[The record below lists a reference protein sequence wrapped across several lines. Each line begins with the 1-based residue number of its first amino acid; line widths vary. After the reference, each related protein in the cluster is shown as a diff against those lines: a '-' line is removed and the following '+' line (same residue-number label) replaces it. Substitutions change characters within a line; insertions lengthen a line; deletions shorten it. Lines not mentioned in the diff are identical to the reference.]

1 MRCPSCQRE
10 LADTAVKCRY
20 CKRHVNGYVAA
31 SRSGGPADLVIAAR
45 NGLVRVL
52 LGGKGSPP
60 CPWTLL
66 DAILLT
72 TLIVVF
78 MTSDPFGIGMNILRF
93 LRMHFR
99 IFTREPR
106 LLYYLTININT
117 VLLKCVSLI
126 FLVMLVHSRHV
137 SFWKT
142 LIAPVR
148 VPGIWQA
155 WMPLYIGVCLLARS
169 INSMNPL
176 VPDLAFDSVF
186 GDAFIIGNLAV
197 IFSVLV
203 VAPFVEEVIFRGFMY
218 PALNR
223 YMGIAPAVV
232 ITSVFFTFAH
242 YPQVMG
248 NPVFMAVLFTLSV
261 IITYVRART
270 GSTWVAIVMH
280 HIYNLVSV
288 GVGYLYWGIGHF
300 AGR

>member
-1 MRCPSCQRE
+1 MLCASCQRE
-10 LADTAVKCRY
+10 LADTAVKCKY
-20 CKRHVNGYVAA
+20 CKQHVNGYVAEPRFGRPVDA
-31 SRSGGPADLVIAAR
+31 LRAAR

-52 LGGKGSPP
+52 LGGKGLAT

-66 DAILLT
+66 DVVLLT
-72 TLIVVF
+72 ALIVVF

-93 LRMHFR
+93 LRLHFG

-126 FLVMLVHSRHV
+126 FLIILVRSRHV
-137 SFWKT
+137 SFWNT
-142 LIAPVR
+142 VISPVR
-148 VPGIWQA
+148 VPGIWRA
-155 WMPLYIGVCLLARS
+155 WMPIYVGVCLLARS

-186 GDAFIIGNLAV
+186 GDAFILGNLAV

-232 ITSVFFTFAH
+232 ITSIFFTFAH
-242 YPQVMG
+242 YPQVME
-248 NPVFMAVLFTLSV
+248 NPVFMAVLFTLSA

-288 GVGYLYWGIGHF
+288 GVGYLYWGIDHF
-300 AGR
+300 AGK